1 MQFLPPRC
9 LRLLPLLCGLAA
21 PAFAEAPAACRY
33 VPFATLPIRAFGNG
47 QLTVDGAIDGKPAIL
62 WLSLGN
68 IDSKLMFPAVGKY
81 GLRMDNTGKYIFGI
95 GGASVKYA
103 AIVDDFSVGPA
114 HSGKVAMPV
123 VGTTAMAPT
132 FDAIAGSDFLLQAD
146 LEISLAD
153 KELRFFQAADCKD
166 RKAAERAGI
175 AVGAPGVVKAP
186 KAAGIGAEKVERW
199 TAEFASLA
207 IGSETIQNAML
218 DILDTPPQGKMGA
231 VDITLG
237 VDFLRTHRVLLA
249 MSQRRIYIS
258 YTGGEVFT
266 RRVPTRPTKK
276 AQS

>member
-114 HSGKVAMPV
+114 HSGRVATPV

-153 KELRFFQAADCKD
+153 KELRFFQPSDCKD
-166 RKAAERAGI
+166 TFLAYWDKEAMEIPFGGTVGKKSTNPHFIVELNGVKMEAVIATAMPRTTVSRKAAERAGI

-186 KAAGIGAEKVERW
+186 KATGIGAEKVERW

-207 IGSETIQNAML
+207 IGSETIQNATL
-218 DILDTPPQGKMGA
+218 D
-231 VDITLG
+231 
-237 VDFLRTHRVLLA
+237 
-249 MSQRRIYIS
+249 
-258 YTGGEVFT
+258 
-266 RRVPTRPTKK
+266 
-276 AQS
+276 